1 MQYVICTY
9 FEILF
14 LPIILCFYLL
24 MASSGG
30 RQLPPVT
37 YKNCLQSVQILIW
50 YLKCSLFINTVELG
64 NNELFGQ
71 TKICSLMQNVPFAY
85 EVNWHLVTRN
95 GSLIPIC
102 SLSNSSLLP
111 SLIVLCKAVMRQSS
125 VLCKAVVEPRFKR
138 GDIM

>member
-1 MQYVICTY
+1 
-9 FEILF
+9 
-14 LPIILCFYLL
+14 

-85 EVNWHLVTRN
+85 EVNWHLVTGN
-95 GSLIPIC
+95 GSLIFANLFLIKQFLIAKFDCTYFSPRGIG
-102 SLSNSSLLP
+102 SILS
-111 SLIVLCKAVMRQSS
+111 
-125 VLCKAVVEPRFKR
+125 
-138 GDIM
+138 